1 MNNTVNIDIGGT
13 FTDCYVTQDGRAVS
27 SKVPT
32 TRYNLSVGFNQAIA
46 NCARELG
53 LPLDVLLAETDMIR
67 YATTLAMNAL
77 IERKG
82 PKLAL
87 ITTAGFEDTIFIGRG
102 AQHHDGLPI
111 EGKRLAARYVRPE
124 PLIPRKMVVGVRER
138 VAADGAVIIPLDRQD
153 VLDKLQQLVD
163 RGATGFVV
171 SLMWA
176 HLFPDHERQIRA
188 IIEEEYPDV
197 YLGSHPV
204 LLSSEVLPKQNEYQ
218 RTMTTILDAYLHRAM
233 AEELTE
239 LGNELRD
246 KGYPK
251 SLYIVHHTGGCAPI
265 TRTASIKTY
274 NGGPVGGLMGA
285 CMVGEAYGYR
295 NIVATDMGGTSF
307 DIGLAVEGDKQ
318 FTYASTP
325 IIDRW
330 RVGLSMIETK
340 SIGAGGGSIAKV
352 NQALGGILEVGPQS
366 AGSLPGPAC
375 FDRGGEE
382 PTVTDA
388 DVVLGYVNPDHFLG
402 GKLRLNKEKAVRAVR
417 EKIAQPLGISVE
429 QAALAI
435 KRIVDA
441 NMGGEIFREVN
452 MKGYDPR
459 EFTLFAFGGAGP
471 THCCGYATFI
481 ETPRII
487 TCPQASVFS
496 AYGVSVMDF
505 VNVHE
510 ETNGLVLLEP
520 MSAGNYLKEYE
531 RFNET
536 VRLLQRRATRDM
548 ELSADEAGQLVF
560 RLELDLRYGTQPN
573 LTRIPSPCLFV
584 QSEEDLKAIC
594 SAFEKEYGRLYS
606 PAATYPQGGVE
617 LVNMVLWTTRPVP
630 KRSLPVLDLKGELP
644 VAALKGSREV
654 FWDESGSPK
663 MTKVFDYAA
672 LQCGNIVE
680 GPAIIEA
687 IDTTYVVPAGFR
699 YTMDKLM
706 NGVIQTI

>member
-1 MNNTVNIDIGGT
+1 MTTTINIDIGGT
-13 FTDCYVTQDGRAVS
+13 FTDCYVTRDERAVS

-32 TRYNLSVGFNQAIA
+32 TRYNLSVGFNQVIA
-46 NCARELG
+46 NCAKQLDI
-53 LPLDVLLAETDMIR
+53 PLEDLLTETDIIR

-87 ITTAGFEDTIFIGRG
+87 ITTAGFEDTIYIGRG
-102 AQHHDGLPI
+102 AQQHDGLPI
-111 EGKRLAARYVRPE
+111 EGKRAAAHYERPV
-124 PLIPRKMVVGVRER
+124 PLIERDMVVGVRER
-138 VAADGAVIIPLDRQD
+138 VAVDGSVIIPLDRND

-274 NGGPVGGLMGA
+274 NGGPVGGLIGA
-285 CMVGEAYGYR
+285 HVVGKAYGY
-295 NIVATDMGGTSF
+295 NNVVATDMGGTSF
-307 DIGLAVEGDKQ
+307 DIGLAVEGDQ
-318 FTYASTP
+318 PFSYPTTP

-352 NQALGGILEVGPQS
+352 NQVLGGIVEVGPQS
-366 AGSLPGPAC
+366 AGSMPGPAC

-388 DVVLGYVNPDHFLG
+388 DVVLGYINPSYFLG
-402 GKLRLNKEKAVRAVR
+402 GKLRLNKEKAVTAVR
-417 EKIAQPLGISVE
+417 EKIAKPLDISVE
-429 QAALAI
+429 EAALAI
-435 KRIVDA
+435 RRIVDA
-441 NMGGEIFREVN
+441 SMGGEIFREVN

-459 EFTLFAFGGAGP
+459 DFVLFAFGGAGP
-471 THCCGYATFI
+471 THCCGYATFT
-481 ETPRII
+481 ESPRII

-496 AYGVSVMDF
+496 AYGVSTMNF

-510 ETNGLVLLEP
+510 ETNSLVLLQP
-520 MSAGNYLKEYE
+520 LSGVYLADYDK
-531 RFNET
+531 FNAV
-536 VRLLQRRATRDM
+536 VRALQQRAVRDM
-548 ELSADEAGQLVF
+548 ELGEAEASRLHF

-573 LTRIPSPCLFV
+573 LTRIPSPSLFV
-584 QSEEDLKAIC
+584 QSEDDLKAIC
-594 SAFEKEYGRLYS
+594 AAFEREYSRLYS
-606 PAATYPQGGVE
+606 KGATYPQGGVE
-617 LVNMVLWTTRPVP
+617 LFNMILWTTLAVPQRPVQTREP
-630 KRSLPVLDLKGELP
+630 NGTLAVGAMR
-644 VAALKGSREV
+644 GSREI
-654 FWDESGSPK
+654 FWDDSGYPR
-663 MTKVFDYAA
+663 MTKVFDYTA

-680 GPAIIEA
+680 GPAVIEA
-687 IDTTYVVPAGFR
+687 PDTTYVVPNGYK
-699 YTMDKLM
+699 YTVDRFL
-706 NGVIQTI
+706 NGIIESV